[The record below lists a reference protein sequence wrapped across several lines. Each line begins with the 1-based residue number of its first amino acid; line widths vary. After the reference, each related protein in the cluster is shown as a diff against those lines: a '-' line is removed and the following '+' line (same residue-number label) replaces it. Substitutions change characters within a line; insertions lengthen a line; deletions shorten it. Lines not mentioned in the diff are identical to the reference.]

1 MIDRRIKFRHIQCL
15 VEICRQ
21 KSLKQAAE
29 KLFLTQPAISKTLKE
44 LEEILGADLLIRNRA
59 GVVLTKEG
67 EVFLHFA
74 EMSLASLQQGMAGVE
89 QIGAQG
95 KTKLTVGALPSV
107 AASIMPD
114 VALELAEIA
123 PNTQL
128 EIVAGSHSGLID
140 QLRVGALDLVIGRLG
155 RPGLMQGISFTQ
167 LYEEK
172 VIFVVR
178 AGHPLLNAPDLSR
191 IGDWQVIYPPKDA
204 AIHPLVERFLIAH
217 GVGKLPNRLETV
229 SGAFARVYVPKSD
242 AVWIIS
248 AGVIANELQNGHL
261 VELPF
266 DTHVTRGPVGLMR
279 RPQEIPSSQEQVFQI
294 AVDRVI
300 RAQGLNSPAK

>member
-44 LEEILGADLLIRNRA
+44 LEEILGAELLVRNRA
-59 GVVLTKEG
+59 GVSLTKAG

-89 QIGAQG
+89 QIGALG
-95 KTKLTVGALPSV
+95 KTRLKVGALPSV
-107 AASIMPD
+107 AASIMP
-114 VALELAEIA
+114 VIALELGEIA
-123 PNTQL
+123 PDVQL
-128 EIVAGSHSGLID
+128 EIVAGSHGSLID
-140 QLRVGALDLVIGRLG
+140 QLRVGGLDLVIGRLG
-155 RPGLMQGISFTQ
+155 RPELMQGISFTQ

-172 VIFVVR
+172 VAFVVR
-178 AGHPLLNAPDLSR
+178 PGHPLLADPELSR
-191 IGDWQVIYPPKDA
+191 IGEWQVIYPPKDA

-217 GVGKLPNRLETV
+217 GVGELPNRLDTV
-229 SGAFARVYVPKSD
+229 SGAFARVYVRKSD

-248 AGVIANELQNGHL
+248 AGVVANELQSGQL

-279 RPQEIPSSQEQVFQI
+279 RPQEIVSTQEQYFQI
-294 AVDRVI
+294 AVERAI
-300 RAQGLNSPAK
+300 RDQDPG